1 MGIVSRDSTVVSAT
15 EAGEPATETG
25 ETATETGET
34 ATEAD
39 VSGTGENAARLI
51 EPHLPNLPAEVSE
64 KKKGT
69 WKDLRYYD
77 ERRKVEYVITV
88 EKEKGE
94 YTAVRVSKRSGVS
107 KKEIREQKHREALYR
122 VIAAYDEN
130 AVLDDLVDLLSETVT
145 AESGTVTA
153 ESGEERRAFD
163 FDFREDKKKLKAAV
177 AVLERYGQRMYS
189 KGIVATCKAAKI
201 EPDFMRFHKEL
212 TEEVEKANKQ

>member
-1 MGIVSRDSTVVSAT
+1 MGIVSRESTEV
-15 EAGEPATETG
+15 P
-25 ETATETGET
+25 ETATGK
-34 ATEAD
+34 
-39 VSGTGENAARLI
+39 NAAGLI
-51 EPHLPNLPAEVSE
+51 KPHLPNLPAEVSE
-64 KKKGT
+64 KKDGT

-88 EKEKGE
+88 EKKKGE
-94 YTAVRVSKRSGVS
+94 YTAVRVSKRRGVS

-145 AESGTVTA
+145 T

-163 FDFREDKKKLKAAV
+163 FDFREDKKKLKPAV

-189 KGIVATCKAAKI
+189 KGIVAACKAAKI
-201 EPDFMRFHKEL
+201 EPDFLRFHEEL
-212 TEEVEKANKQ
+212 TVEVEKANKQ